1 MNNNSIKFSS
11 AYLEALAER
20 QFKDYKKKNPGSYF
34 AENINNLTI
43 EDAYVVQKE
52 FSSLR
57 CLNGDNIVGYKVGCI
72 GPVVIEQFGMA
83 GPVYG
88 RIFEKEIYISG
99 SKIFYKNFFNLA
111 IEGEMAVIIG
121 ENMEISKA
129 FPVIE
134 LHNFIFQG
142 KSKSITE
149 LIDNNAIN
157 AGAVLSDK
165 DLQKPINDFS
175 NSKNLSVK
183 INDKII
189 DSGDLWAMSGGAE
202 EAVIWLQKK
211 LNHHGFSLE
220 PGNIVLTGTPLS
232 LHNIKLGDT
241 ISILIDNVEFVTCSI
256 V

>member
-88 RIFEKEIYISG
+88 RIFEKEIYS
-99 SKIFYKNFFNLA
+99 
-111 IEGEMAVIIG
+111 EIIL
-121 ENMEISKA
+121 IKT
-129 FPVIE
+129 
-134 LHNFIFQG
+134 G
-142 KSKSITE
+142 KTQE
-149 LIDNNAIN
+149 A
-157 AGAVLSDK
+157 
-165 DLQKPINDFS
+165 
-175 NSKNLSVK
+175 
-183 INDKII
+183 I
-189 DSGDLWAMSGGAE
+189 DSLE
-202 EAVIWLQKK
+202 KK
-211 LNHHGFSLE
+211 LL
-220 PGNIVLTGTPLS
+220 
-232 LHNIKLGDT
+232 
-241 ISILIDNVEFVTCSI
+241 ISPSNILINYH
-256 V
+256 